1 MNLGEK
7 LKELRKEHGYTQSDL
22 SEKLDVSKSTIA
34 RWENENVIPSI
45 KFIKELSKLY
55 DIKLEG
61 LFELILDSK
70 EQEEENYNKTQLRA
84 KNISLCILI
93 YFVSIIWLI
102 ASTLEKNLHPILV
115 ISIFL
120 TLCGISTSIIIY
132 TNLNYNSSNKKN
144 NNIVN
149 DNMMLWITL
158 VVYLFISYVTEAWYI
173 TWIIWIVYVL
183 LCEIKKLVYLLR
195 GSKYEKSR

>member
-45 KFIKELSKLY
+45 KYIKELSKLY